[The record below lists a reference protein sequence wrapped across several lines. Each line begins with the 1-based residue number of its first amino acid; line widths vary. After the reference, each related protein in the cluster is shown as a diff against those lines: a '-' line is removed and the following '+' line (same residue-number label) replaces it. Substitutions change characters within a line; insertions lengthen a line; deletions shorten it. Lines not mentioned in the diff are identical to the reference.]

1 MLIARTI
8 SEIESTIVG
17 LRADRRP
24 LALVPT
30 MGALHNGHL
39 ALVAAAKDSGAA
51 VAASIFVNPLQFGP
65 SEDLAR
71 YPRDEAGDLSKL
83 EAAGCDLAWLPTV
96 DVMYPAGDACIITV
110 AGPALGFE
118 GAVRPGHFNGVA
130 TVVAKLF
137 GQTRADRAFFGAK
150 DWQQA
155 QVIRRMVKDLC
166 LPIQITVV
174 PTLRDPDGL
183 AMSSRNRFL
192 TEPERATAPALHRS
206 LLDVAVR
213 LRAGEPPGLACERA
227 ERELRSLGF
236 TPDYL
241 TLVDAES
248 LQPID
253 QLGAGNRLLAG
264 ARLGSVRLLDN
275 VEV

>member
-192 TEPERATAPALHRS
+192 TGPERATAPALHRS

>member
-39 ALVAAAKDSGAA
+39 ALVTAAKDSGAA